1 MKGKAPVEGRPLE
14 DVELARRAR
23 EGDDAAYGDLVKRY
37 GQIAFRVAWL
47 VTRDR
52 GEAEDA
58 AQEAFVKAYYALP
71 RFRPDSPFR
80 PWLLKIV
87 ANEARNRARSTRRR
101 QGLALRAAAVSDGD
115 AAPSPETAALAVA
128 DRETLVAALNAPA
141 ATGPGGDRV
150 PVPPRPVG
158 ERDSRRARRAPGD
171 GQVPPLEGDGSP
183 ARGVGGAGMSE
194 RLRSMGDDDLGAA
207 LSSLDIEWPSTPL
220 LHAAVMARATSER
233 PAIVRL
239 PLSRPKRI
247 MLIAAATVL
256 LLAGAAVAAKIVIDL
271 GGVVVEVTPS
281 RPGMLPTP
289 SIAPTGEPVSLEEAA
304 VLLGREVP
312 VPAGLGLPDR
322 VWADEVIT
330 EKGEVARVTLAWH
343 ARQGL
348 PEISNTR
355 YGAVLM
361 VFEGDANLASKDL
374 YEDTGVLEFE
384 SVDGV
389 DYYWTTG
396 THLLELLTSEGVAY
410 VRVEGN
416 VLLWRDGP
424 HTMRLETSLPMTE
437 VLRIAASAGTP

>member
-1 MKGKAPVEGRPLE
+1 M
-14 DVELARRAR
+14 
-23 EGDDAAYGDLVKRY
+23 
-37 GQIAFRVAWL
+37 
-47 VTRDR
+47 
-52 GEAEDA
+52 
-58 AQEAFVKAYYALP
+58 KAYYALP

-128 DRETLVAALNAPA
+128 DRETLIAALNALPT
-141 ATGPGGDRV
+141 TGPGSDRV

-171 GQVPPLEGDGSP
+171 GQVPSLEGDGSP

-207 LSSLDIEWPSTPL
+207 LASLDIEWPSTPL

-271 GGVVVEVTPS
+271 GGVVVEVTPG
-281 RPGMLPTP
+281 RPGILPTP

-304 VLLGREVP
+304 VMLGRRGSRAHGSR
-312 VPAGLGLPDR
+312 PARPRLGGR
-322 VWADEVIT
+322 GHH
-330 EKGEVARVTLAWH
+330 GEGRGRPGH
-343 ARQGL
+343 ARMARPSGAPGGIEHGL
-348 PEISNTR
+348 RSRPDGVRGRRQPGFEGPVRR
-355 YGAVLM
+355 YGRP
-361 VFEGDANLASKDL
+361 ASSRAS
-374 YEDTGVLEFE
+374 TG
-384 SVDGV
+384 
-389 DYYWTTG
+389 WTTTG
-396 THLLELLTSEGVAY
+396 RRARTS
-410 VRVEGN
+410 
-416 VLLWRDGP
+416 
-424 HTMRLETSLPMTE
+424 S
-437 VLRIAASAGTP
+437 SC